1 MTFIVIDIE
10 NKKTVLDSQG
20 SLFCMPDFGKQ
31 EKFFLRFD

>member
-1 MTFIVIDIE
+1 MLLTLK

>member
-1 MTFIVIDIE
+1 MILKNE
-10 NKKTVLDSQG
+10 KTVLDLQD